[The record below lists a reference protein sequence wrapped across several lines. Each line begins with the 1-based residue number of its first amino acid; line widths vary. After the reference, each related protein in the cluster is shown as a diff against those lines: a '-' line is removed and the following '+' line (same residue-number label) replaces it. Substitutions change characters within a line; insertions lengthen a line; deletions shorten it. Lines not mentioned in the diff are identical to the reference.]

1 MQFLKKTSKVL
12 RSHLNGII
20 CSIQLV
26 LDDLCDNR
34 EEEIE
39 YLEQCR
45 DCALKL
51 FAVLEECFNLL
62 QSEQLKTL
70 QETHIP
76 RQQRTDVLS
85 ITCEALR
92 THLNGSIGSLQLILN
107 DCCDNREEEIK
118 CLQQSFDCSLK
129 FLGVLEEFFNVLQ
142 EEKEVGASQ
151 F

>member
-1 MQFLKKTSKVL
+1 MKLQNKYLLLFQKFVAIISTKSKLLNKKIEETLEEANVYGRSKMQFLKKTSKVL

-70 QETHIP
+70 QETNIP
-76 RQQRTDVLS
+76 RQQRTDVLRDRKS
-85 ITCEALR
+85 
-92 THLNGSIGSLQLILN
+92 
-107 DCCDNREEEIK
+107 
-118 CLQQSFDCSLK
+118 
-129 FLGVLEEFFNVLQ
+129 VV
-142 EEKEVGASQ
+142 
-151 F
+151 